1 MIFQNKCLQVTDLI
15 PEKYRDDEEIIRLTV
30 EQLTK
35 DLGSLSPEFVFS
47 GQKDTMFVELA
58 IQVAEVLA
66 RIRKA
71 NPALLRVLLYRVDI
85 REGEVSGSADP
96 NSLKILAEKIIQR
109 EFQKVLTRRFFSEKG
124 K

>member
-1 MIFQNKCLQVTDLI
+1 MI
-15 PEKYRDDEEIIRLTV
+15 PEKYHDDEEIIRLTI
-30 EQLTK
+30 EQLIK
-35 DLGSLSPEFVFS
+35 DLGSLSPEFVFT
-47 GQKDTMFVELA
+47 GQKTTMFDELA
-58 IQVAEVLA
+58 IQVAEVLGK
-66 RIRKA
+66 IRKS

-85 REGEVSGSADP
+85 RESEASGATDT

>member
-1 MIFQNKCLQVTDLI
+1 MTDLI

-30 EQLTK
+30 EQLVK
-35 DLGSLSPEFVFS
+35 DLGSLSPQFLFS
-47 GQKDTMFVELA
+47 GQKSTMFGELA
-58 IQVAEVLA
+58 IQVSEVLVK
-66 RIRKA
+66 IRKS

-85 REGEVSGSADP
+85 RESEVSGSADP
-96 NSLKILAEKIIQR
+96 NSIKLLAEKIIQR

>member
-1 MIFQNKCLQVTDLI
+1 MTDLI

-30 EQLTK
+30 EQLIK
-35 DLGSLSPEFVFS
+35 DLGSLSQEFLFS
-47 GQKDTMFVELA
+47 GQKTTMFEELTF
-58 IQVAEVLA
+58 QVAEVLGK
-66 RIRKA
+66 IRKS
-71 NPALLRVLLYRVDI
+71 NPALLRVLLYRVDLK
-85 REGEVSGSADP
+85 ENEVSGSTDP